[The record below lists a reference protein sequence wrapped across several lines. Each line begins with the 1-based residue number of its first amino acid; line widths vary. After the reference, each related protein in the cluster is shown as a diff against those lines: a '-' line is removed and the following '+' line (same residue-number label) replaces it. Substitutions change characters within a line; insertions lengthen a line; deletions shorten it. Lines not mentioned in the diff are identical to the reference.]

1 MGFSDFVNKAKNLA
15 DQHDE
20 QVDQGLD
27 RAGDMAKERFAG
39 HDEHIDSR
47 RPCQQYTGEGDT
59 TAEGVEPAA
68 EVPGGPQVDVPA
80 GPGETP
86 PSPDLP
92 SLTPSGRRGSTLRRP
107 VWPRCSR

>member
-39 HDEHIDSR
+39 HDAQVDSVVDR
-47 RPCQQYTGEGDT
+47 AQQYTGAGDT
-59 TAEGVEPAA
+59 TAAGGVDPAA
-68 EVPGGPQVDVPA
+68 EVPAGPPTDVPA
-80 GPGETP
+80 ESGEVP
-86 PSPDLP
+86 PQ
-92 SLTPSGRRGSTLRRP
+92 
-107 VWPRCSR
+107 